1 MNKKVRVVL
10 YYAIVV
16 VLCLATWTSIQFPES
31 SFWSP
36 SGIWSILP
44 PLVAIALA
52 FATKNVL
59 ISLLVGI
66 FSAAYL
72 LSLKSNS
79 PITALFDSFSI
90 ASQQMLNVTA
100 KPGNAGI
107 LLQCGA
113 IGGLVALLAASG
125 GLRAIAEKFV
135 KLARGPASAQI
146 VTWVLGLFIFFDDYA
161 NVQIRGPIVRPIT
174 DRNRVSREKLSF
186 ILDATAAPIAGIA
199 LISTWI
205 GTELSYIS
213 SGLIDAGLADSI
225 QPYNLFVSSIP
236 YRFYNLLMLV
246 FIFLSAVMLR
256 DFGSMYKAEVLARKG
271 YLRDMNLNLV
281 TVEEAMSGASDGLKS
296 GDPLDGTN
304 EKAAQEGVM
313 QGAGGSNETSKAEKR
328 ASWGEALF
336 ALVPLAT
343 LIVAAFGFFYASGRT
358 AILASN
364 DEATI
369 AGIQHFNADSIRSI
383 LGAADAA
390 VSIFRAALLAG
401 IVAFIMAVC
410 AKRTTASEAVN
421 AWMGGVKS
429 LSFTFVI
436 LILAW
441 TLSTCINKDNLGTAK
456 FLVSAL
462 SNDTPAFLL
471 PSLIFV
477 FAAIVSFS
485 TGTSY
490 GTMAI
495 ITPLA
500 IPFAN
505 ALCPGDYTY
514 LVASTSAVLTGAIFG
529 DHSSP
534 ISDTTILSATSARCG
549 MLEHVGTQIPYA
561 LYVGAIAIVFGFLPV
576 GFGISVWIVL
586 PISVVAILALLLL
599 KGKKV
604 PNISEDKPENDVC

>member
-1 MNKKVRVVL
+1 MNKIIRVVF
-10 YYAIVV
+10 YWVIIVAI
-16 VLCLATWTSIQFPES
+16 CAATWTSTQFPDS
-31 SFWSP
+31 TFWSP

-44 PLVAIALA
+44 PLVAIVLA

-59 ISLLVGI
+59 VSLLVGV
-66 FSAAYL
+66 FTAAYL
-72 LSLKSNS
+72 LGLRDHS
-79 PITALFDSFSI
+79 PLGAIVEAFNIS
-90 ASQQMLNVTA
+90 SQQMLNVVA

-113 IGGLVALLAASG
+113 IGGLVAVLAVNG
-125 GLRAIAEKFV
+125 GLRALAEKVV
-135 KLARGPASAQI
+135 KLARGPASSQI
-146 VTWVLGLFIFFDDYA
+146 VTWALGLFIFFDDYA

-205 GTELSYIS
+205 GTELSYIN
-213 SGLIDAGLADSI
+213 SGLADAGLSDSI
-225 QPYNLFVSSIP
+225 QAYSLFVSSIP

-256 DFGSMYKAEVLARKG
+256 DFGAMYKAEVLAREG

-281 TVEEAMSGASDGLKS
+281 TIEAAMNGASDGVE
-296 GDPLDGTN
+296 G
-304 EKAAQEGVM
+304 AGVM
-313 QGAGGSNETSKAEKR
+313 NGSEKDVEKETALNSPDAIAEESKKKSSWSGAM
-328 ASWGEALF
+328 F
-336 ALVPLAT
+336 ALVPLLV
-343 LIVAAFGFFYASGRT
+343 LILSAFSFFYTSGRAAIIASG
-358 AILASN
+358 
-364 DEATI
+364 DVDKI
-369 AGIQHFNADSIRSI
+369 AQIEHLNAQSIRDI

-390 VSIFRAALLAG
+390 ISIFRAALLAG
-401 IVAFIMAVC
+401 IVAFVMSVAS
-410 AKRTTASEAVN
+410 KRVTMSDAVN
-421 AWMGGVKS
+421 AWMSGVKS

-441 TLSTCINKDNLGTAK
+441 TLSTCINKDNLGTAR
-456 FLVSAL
+456 FLVGAL
-462 SNDTPAFLL
+462 SDGTPAFLL

-514 LVASTSAVLTGAIFG
+514 LVAATSAVLTGAIFG

-549 MLEHVGTQIPYA
+549 MLEHVGTQIEYA
-561 LYVGAIAIVFGFLPV
+561 LYVGGIAILFGFLPV
-576 GFGISVWIVL
+576 GAGLSVWIAL
-586 PISVVAILALLLL
+586 PIAMLAIFLLLL
-599 KGKKV
+599 FKGKKV
-604 PNISEDKPENDVC
+604 PNIVDKK